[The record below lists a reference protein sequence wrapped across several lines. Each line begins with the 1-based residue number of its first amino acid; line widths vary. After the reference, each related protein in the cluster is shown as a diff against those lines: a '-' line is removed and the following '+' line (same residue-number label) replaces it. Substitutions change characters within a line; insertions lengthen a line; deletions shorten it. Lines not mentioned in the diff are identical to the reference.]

1 MRAFATLLAF
11 AASAL
16 AYQVTEPTN
25 STGFSNDGSNTV
37 SWDMVSSDPANFT
50 IVLVN
55 NNIFPNYEQVLDA
68 LVVGSLGTI
77 DVNPPST
84 GWPSGSGYQINFVAS
99 SQQLN
104 SILAQ
109 SNDFT
114 FHAPTSSSGSV
125 SGSSS
130 VSGASSST
138 APSSASTTGLTV
150 SANPASVTSGA
161 SKSSASSGASA
172 GASNSGSS
180 DSLNPSSSDTST
192 TPAATNAAAPVG
204 VQAAFFGV
212 VALVGA
218 LLT

>member
-16 AYQVTEPTN
+16 AYQVTAPTN

-37 SWDMVSSDPANFT
+37 SWDMVSSDAANFT

-55 NNIFPNYEQVLDA
+55 NVRIQLAVATPEADSFSQNIFPNYEQILDA

-77 DVNPPST
+77 QVNPPST

-109 SNDFT
+109 SNDFS
-114 FHAPTSSSGSV
+114 FHAPTSSSV
-125 SGSSS
+125 SGS
-130 VSGASSST
+130 SGASSST

-150 SANPASVTSGA
+150 SAAPASV
-161 SKSSASSGASA
+161 
-172 GASNSGSS
+172 
-180 DSLNPSSSDTST
+180 
-192 TPAATNAAAPVG
+192 
-204 VQAAFFGV
+204 
-212 VALVGA
+212 
-218 LLT
+218 